1 MVKQLTLILF
11 TIFLCMQ
18 TASAQIVE
26 WSNQQ
31 KVKSKT
37 SYTRIIGQNASGIY
51 VMRAKNSEFTR
62 DVILEKYK
70 SNLALENTVELDN
83 PFNSYIEKV
92 LLQDDG
98 ILVVSSQRND
108 SLNKID
114 LYGYKVNASLQISR
128 QRKLLAQIDESTF
141 KSNSDIQIQ
150 PSVSK
155 EYIAVLYYTVG
166 SEKNSAVMHL
176 HGFDASINALYTKTV
191 NVKFAPDDV
200 LVSGFEC
207 DNDGNAYVLVDYPQE
222 GAKKR
227 KDKEVRDFFLYG
239 YYKTED
245 KILEYPI
252 ERDSAYINDIGLVVN
267 NYKKTIC
274 IAGFYSDDNSS
285 KVIGSFT
292 YGIDVASTLVQYKN
306 YEPLQ
311 ASYTGK
317 IITTMLNETGTSLTD
332 IYIRKL
338 IPRSDGG
345 CIIIAEKYYE
355 TRQTYTYYANGF
367 PQTASHTAYNFDEI
381 LVISKNGAGETQF
394 ADFIKKKQTSTND
407 GGFYSSFVLL
417 NANDK
422 LAFAYNADANEE
434 SDVLISTIN
443 PLGQMDTKI
452 LIKALSYYVN
462 LIPTE
467 SKQIS
472 SNTSLICTLKDRRFT
487 LMKLTY

>member
-1 MVKQLTLILF
+1 MAP
-11 TIFLCMQ
+11 
-18 TASAQIVE
+18 ASAQIVE

-51 VMRAKNSEFTR
+51 VMRAKNNEFTR
-62 DVILEKYK
+62 DLIIEKYK
-70 SNLALENTVELDN
+70 GNLALENTIELDQ
-83 PFNSYIEKV
+83 PTNSFIEKV

-98 ILVVSSQRND
+98 ILVIASQRND

-114 LYGYKVNASLQISR
+114 VYAWKVNASLQAGK

-141 KSNSDIQIQ
+141 RNNSEIQIQ
-150 PSVSK
+150 PSANK
-155 EYIAVLYYTVG
+155 EYTAMLYYNEG

-176 HGFDASINALYTKTV
+176 QGFDATLNPVYNKTV
-191 NVKFAPDDV
+191 NVKFSPQDIII
-200 LVSGFEC
+200 SGFDC
-207 DNDGNAYVLVDYPQE
+207 DNDGNAFVLVDYPQE

-227 KDKEVRDFFLYG
+227 RDKEVRDFFLYG
-239 YYKTED
+239 YYKSMD
-245 KILEYPI
+245 KTLEYLI
-252 ERDSAYINDIGLVVN
+252 EKDSSFINDIGLVVN

-274 IAGFYSDDNSS
+274 VAGLYSDDNSN
-285 KVIGSFT
+285 KVVGSFA
-292 YGIDVASTLVQYKN
+292 YSIDANTTLLQYKN
-306 YEPLQ
+306 YDPLNPNFT
-311 ASYTGK
+311 AR
-317 IITTMLNETGTSLTD
+317 IISTMLNETGNNLTD
-332 IYIRKL
+332 LYIRKL

-345 CIIIAEKYYE
+345 CVIVAEKYYE

-367 PQTASHTAYNFDEI
+367 PQTSSRTAYNFDEI
-381 LVISKNGAGETQF
+381 IVIAKNGDGQNQF
-394 ADFIKKKQTSTND
+394 TDFIKKKQNSTND
-407 GGFYSSFVLL
+407 AGYYSSFVLL

-422 LAFAYNADANEE
+422 LAFAYNADTNEE

-452 LIKALSYYVN
+452 LIKALSYYVS

-467 SKQIS
+467 SKQIG
-472 SNTSLICTLKDRRFT
+472 SNSSLICTLKDRRFT

>member
-11 TIFLCMQ
+11 TIFLCVEK
-18 TASAQIVE
+18 ASPQIVE

-37 SYTRIIGQNASGIY
+37 SYTRIIGQNPSGIY

-70 SNLALENTVELDN
+70 SNLALENTIELEN
-83 PFNSYIEKV
+83 TYNSFIEKV

-98 ILVVSSQRND
+98 VMVISTQRND

-114 LYGYKVNASLQISR
+114 LFAYKVNASLQMSK
-128 QRKLLAQIDESTF
+128 QRKLLARIDESSF
-141 KSNSDIQIQ
+141 KNNSDIQIQ

-155 EYIAVLYYTVG
+155 EYTAVLYYTEG
-166 SEKNSAVMHL
+166 AEKNSAVMHV
-176 HGFDASINALYTKTV
+176 HGFDAAFNPLYTKTV
-191 NVKFAPDDV
+191 NVPFSVDDV
-200 LVSGFEC
+200 LVSGFDC
-207 DNDGNAYVLVDYPQE
+207 DNDGNAFVLVDYPKE

-227 KDKEVRDFFLYG
+227 KDKEIRDFFLYG
-239 YYKTED
+239 YFKTLD

-252 ERDSAYINDIGLVVN
+252 EQDSSYINDVGLVVN
-267 NYKKTIC
+267 NYKKSIC
-274 IAGFYSDDNSS
+274 VAGFYSDDNSN
-285 KVIGSFT
+285 KVTGSFT
-292 YGIDVASTLVQYKN
+292 YGIDAVSTLLQYKN

-311 ASYTGK
+311 PAFTSK
-317 IITTMLNETGTSLTD
+317 IITTMLNEAGTSLTD
-332 IYIRKL
+332 LYIRKL

-345 CIIIAEKYYE
+345 CVIVAEKYYE

-367 PQTASHTAYNFDEI
+367 PQTASHTAFNFDEI
-381 LVISKNGAGETQF
+381 VVVSKNGDGVTQF

-422 LAFAYNADANEE
+422 LAFAYNADTNEE

-443 PLGQMDTKI
+443 PLGQLDTKI

-467 SKQIS
+467 SKQIG

>member
-11 TIFLCMQ
+11 TIFLCME

-70 SNLALENTVELDN
+70 SNLALESSIEMDN
-83 PFNSYIEKV
+83 PYNSYIEKV

-98 ILVVSSQRND
+98 LLVISSQRND

-114 LYGYKVNASLQISR
+114 LFGYKINASLQVSK
-128 QRKLLAQIDESTF
+128 QRKLLVQIDESTF
-141 KSNSDIQIQ
+141 KNNSDIQIQ
-150 PSVSK
+150 PSVNK
-155 EYIAVLYYTVG
+155 EYTAILYYTEG
-166 SEKNSAVMHL
+166 AEKNTAVMHL
-176 HGFDASINALYTKTV
+176 HGFDGSLNGIYTKTV
-191 NVKFAPDDV
+191 NVAFASDDI

-207 DNDGNAYVLVDYPQE
+207 DNDGNSFVLVDYPKE

-227 KDKEVRDFFLYG
+227 KDKEIRDFFLYG
-239 YYKTED
+239 YYKTLD

-252 ERDSAYINDIGLVVN
+252 AQDSAYINDIGLVVN
-267 NYKKTIC
+267 NYKKNIC
-274 IAGFYSDDNSS
+274 VAGFYSDDNSN

-292 YGIDVASTLVQYKN
+292 YGIDAGSTLVQYKS
-306 YEPLQ
+306 YEPFQ
-311 ASYTGK
+311 ASYTTK
-317 IITTMLNETGTSLTD
+317 IITTMLNEAGTFLTD
-332 IYIRKL
+332 LYIRKL

-345 CIIIAEKYYE
+345 CIIVAEKYYE

-367 PQTASHTAYNFDEI
+367 PQTASHTAFNFDEI
-381 LVISKNGAGETQF
+381 LVVSKNGDGVTQF

-407 GGFYSSFVLL
+407 GGYYSSFVLL

-422 LAFAYNADANEE
+422 LAFAYNADTNEE

-467 SKQIS
+467 SKQIA